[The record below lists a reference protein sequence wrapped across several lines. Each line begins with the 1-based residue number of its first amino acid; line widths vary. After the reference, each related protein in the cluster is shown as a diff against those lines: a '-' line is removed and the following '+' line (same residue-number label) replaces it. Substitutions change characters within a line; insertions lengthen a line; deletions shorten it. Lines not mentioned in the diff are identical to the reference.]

1 MWTATRWRC
10 SSIARPSIRSTC
22 TWPESGT
29 DTAPVLRTERGYQ
42 LLHWRRAGM
51 GYWAITD
58 ASADVV
64 EAFANALRD

>member
-1 MWTATRWRC
+1 MAVLVYRAAQHPVDLYVR
-10 SSIARPSIRSTC
+10 
-22 TWPESGT
+22 PESGS

-64 EAFANALRD
+64 EAFANAMRD

>member
-1 MWTATRWRC
+1 VR
-10 SSIARPSIRSTC
+10 
-22 TWPESGT
+22 PESGS

-64 EAFANALRD
+64 EAFANAMRG